1 MLAEVYW
8 TLMVM
13 TMINHYCSLMMT
25 EMMSIVCD
33 FDAVDD
39 DSVVLALHC
48 VVCWLALL
56 PSNHCVVPNDCD
68 DDYDGCSL
76 VIFDLL
82 LDYCCCCWMMMM
94 KQDCC
99 WCWCSVERSSCH
111 VLRF

>member
-1 MLAEVYW
+1 
-8 TLMVM
+8 
-13 TMINHYCSLMMT
+13 MMT

-33 FDAVDD
+33 FDAGD

-48 VVCWLALL
+48 VVYWLALL
-56 PSNHCVVPNDCD
+56 PSNHCVVLNDCD
-68 DDYDGCSL
+68 DDDCSL

-82 LDYCCCCWMMMM
+82 LNHCCCCCWMVMMM

-99 WCWCSVERSSCH
+99 CCSVERSSCH